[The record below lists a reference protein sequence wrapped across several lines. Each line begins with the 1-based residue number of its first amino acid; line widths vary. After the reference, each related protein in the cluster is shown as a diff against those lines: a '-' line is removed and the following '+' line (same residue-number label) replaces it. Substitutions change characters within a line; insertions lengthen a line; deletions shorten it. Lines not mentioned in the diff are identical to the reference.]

1 MTMAENN
8 ELIKALGQVPDLVE
22 ISNRILEEN
31 DKKFSILAE
40 HLKRRN
46 EAIIP
51 ENEIKKIAK
60 EVEATI
66 ENTPCATPD
75 IDDASRL
82 IANRTLSI
90 MQGEVK
96 ATIRST
102 IAETIKST
110 PVKLEHVHS
119 HTTLK
124 EICEMAETKLRDILI
139 FFMATSLTL
148 TLILGGIALSYLNS
162 EVFLGKQYREIYTSK
177 YITQTEKNN
186 LGQGCYSV
194 YFLPKEFSE
203 SPKIVK
209 QQIRRNYEIIKQR
222 KKEAKLNNGK
232 FSTDIKIE
240 R

>member
-1 MTMAENN
+1 MTMTENN

-31 DKKFSILAE
+31 QKKFSILAE

-51 ENEIKKIAK
+51 EDEIMKIIK
-60 EVEATI
+60 VVKATI
-66 ENTPCATPD
+66 ENTPCATPN

-96 ATIRST
+96 DTIRST
-102 IAETIKST
+102 IIETVKST

-124 EICEMAETKLRDILI
+124 EMCEMAETKLRDILI
-139 FFMATSLTL
+139 FFIATSLVL
-148 TLILGGIALSYLNS
+148 TLILGGIYVRHLNS
-162 EVFLGKQYREIYTSK
+162 EVYIGGQYREIYSSK
-177 YITQTEKNN
+177 YITPSEKEN
-186 LGQGCYSV
+186 LGQGCYYV

-203 SPKIVK
+203 SPRIVK

-232 FSTDIKIE
+232 FSTEIKIE

>member
-1 MTMAENN
+1 MTMTENN

-31 DKKFSILAE
+31 QKKFSILAE

-51 ENEIKKIAK
+51 EDEIMKIIK
-60 EVEATI
+60 VVKATI
-66 ENTPCATPD
+66 ENTPCATPN

-96 ATIRST
+96 DTIRST
-102 IAETIKST
+102 IIETVKST

-124 EICEMAETKLRDILI
+124 EMCEMAETKLRDILI
-139 FFMATSLTL
+139 FFMATSLVL
-148 TLILGGIALSYLNS
+148 TLILGGIYVRHLNS
-162 EVFLGKQYREIYTSK
+162 EVYIGGQYREIYSSK
-177 YITQTEKNN
+177 YITPSEKEN
-186 LGQGCYSV
+186 LGQGCYYV

-203 SPKIVK
+203 SPRIVK

-232 FSTDIKIE
+232 FSTEIKIE